1 MKRLLQIEWLKLKH
15 YRPFWVLTGLYTVM
29 VSVIVVGVHFF
40 FDYLKRQGADFNGF
54 DPTMVPFYDFPD
66 IWQNITYIATW
77 FKLFL
82 AFIVVIS
89 IANEA
94 THRTLRQNIIDGMSK
109 KDWLASKLLLIVA
122 LAVAATVLLF
132 VLGMITGLIFG
143 HPESFTSILDSTQ
156 FLFAYCLEVITYL
169 TFAFLAT
176 LVIRRSGIVIVA
188 LMMYTLAF
196 EPLTTLFLTNFPD
209 SLSDYA
215 AMPEILAKAAA
226 FFPIRAIN
234 NLIHVPY
241 QRWALQEIQDYVS
254 LKEVLIV
261 LGWLAFNI
269 RVCYWL
275 LRKRDL

>member
-29 VSVIVVGVHFF
+29 VSVIVIGVHYF

-94 THRTLRQNIIDGMSK
+94 THRTMRQNIIDGMSK
-109 KDWLASKLLLIVA
+109 KDWLTSKLLLMIA
-122 LAVAATVLLF
+122 LAVSATFLLF
-132 VLGMITGLIFG
+132 ILGIITGLIYG
-143 HPESFTSILDSTQ
+143 HPEGYPAIFVSTQ
-156 FLFAYCLEVITYL
+156 FLLAYCLEVITYL

-176 LVIRRSGIVIVA
+176 LIIRRSGIVIVV

-196 EPLTTLFLTNFPD
+196 EPLITLFLTNFPE
-209 SLSDYA
+209 SLSKYA
-215 AMPEILAKAAA
+215 AMPEILSTAAA

-241 QRWALQEIQDYVS
+241 QRWALQEVQDYVS

-261 LGWLAFNI
+261 LAWLAFNI

-275 LRKRDL
+275 LKKRDL

>member
-15 YRPFWVLTGLYTVM
+15 YRPFWVLTGLYGIM
-29 VSVIVVGVHFF
+29 VTLICFGVHHF
-40 FDYLKRQGADFNGF
+40 FDFLKREGANFNNF
-54 DPTMVPFYDFPD
+54 DPTMFPFYDFPD

-82 AFIVVIS
+82 AFLIIIS
-89 IANEA
+89 ISNEV
-94 THRTLRQNIIDGMSK
+94 THRTLRQNIIDGMSI
-109 KDWLASKLLLIVA
+109 KDWLVSKLLLILA
-122 LAVAATVLLF
+122 LAVTATILLF
-132 VLGMITGLIFG
+132 IIGITSGLIYG
-143 HPESFTSILDSTQ
+143 HPESYPSLFHSTQ
-156 FLFAYCLEVITYL
+156 FLGAYCLEVITFL
-169 TFAFLAT
+169 TFASMVT
-176 LVIRRSGIVIVA
+176 LVIKRPGIVIVG

-196 EPLTTLFLTNFPD
+196 EPLLTLFLTNFPET
-209 SLSDYA
+209 LSKYA
-215 AMPEILAKAAA
+215 SVPVILEKAAA
-226 FFPIRAIN
+226 FFPIRALN

-254 LKEVLIV
+254 FKEVLIV

>member
-15 YRPFWVLTGLYTVM
+15 YRPFWVLTGLYGVM
-29 VSVIVVGVHFF
+29 VTLICFGVHFF
-40 FDYLKRQGADFNGF
+40 FDFLKRKGADFNGF
-54 DPTMVPFYDFPD
+54 DPTMIPFYDFPD

-82 AFIVVIS
+82 AFIIIIS
-89 IANEA
+89 ISNEVN
-94 THRTLRQNIIDGMSK
+94 HRTLRQNIIDGMSK
-109 KDWLASKLLLIVA
+109 MDWLVSKLLLIA
-122 LAVAATVLLF
+122 AMAVAATLLLL
-132 VLGMITGLIFG
+132 VIGISTGLIFG
-143 HPESFTSILDSTQ
+143 HPESYPSILTSAQ
-156 FLFAYCLEVITYL
+156 FLLAYCLEVVTYL
-169 TFAFLAT
+169 TFAFLLT
-176 LVIRRSGIVIVA
+176 LIIRRSGIVIVG

-196 EPLTTLFLTNFPD
+196 EPLLTLFLTNFPEF
-209 SLSDYA
+209 LSDYA
-215 AMPEILAKAAA
+215 SVPIILKQVAA
-226 FFPIRAIN
+226 FFPIRALN

>member
-29 VSVIVVGVHFF
+29 VSVIVIGVHFF
-40 FDYLKRQGADFNGF
+40 FDYLKRQGADINGF
-54 DPTMVPFYDFPD
+54 DPTMFPFYDFPD
-66 IWQNITYIATW
+66 IWQNITYAATW

-109 KDWLASKLLLIVA
+109 KDWLASKLLLIVT
-122 LAVAATVLLF
+122 LAVVATVLLF
-132 VLGMITGLIFG
+132 VLGIITGLIFG
-143 HPESFTSILDSTQ
+143 HPESYTSMFDSTQ

-196 EPLTTLFLTNFPD
+196 EPLMTLFLTNFPE
-209 SLSDYA
+209 SLSEYA
-215 AMPEILAKAAA
+215 AMPEILSMAAA

>member
-15 YRPFWVLTGLYTVM
+15 YRPFWVLTGLYTIM
-29 VSVIVVGVHFF
+29 VSLICFGVHFF
-40 FDYLKRQGADFNGF
+40 FDFLKKQGANFNGF
-54 DPTMVPFYDFPD
+54 DPTMFPFYDFPD
-66 IWQNITYIATW
+66 IWQNITYVATW

-89 IANEA
+89 IANE
-94 THRTLRQNIIDGMSK
+94 TSHRTLRQNIIDGMSK
-109 KDWLASKLLLIVA
+109 KDWLVSKLLLIGA
-122 LAVAATVLLF
+122 LAGAATLLLF
-132 VLGMITGLIFG
+132 VLGIITGLIYG
-143 HPESFTSILDSTQ
+143 HPESYTSILDSTQ

-169 TFAFLAT
+169 TFAFLLT
-176 LVIRRSGIVIVA
+176 LIIRRSGIVIVT

-196 EPLTTLFLTNFPD
+196 EPLLTLFLTNFPD
-209 SLSDYA
+209 FLSNYA
-215 AMPEILAKAAA
+215 TMPAIMNQIAA
-226 FFPIRAIN
+226 FFPIRALN
-234 NLIHVPY
+234 NLIHLPF